1 MRVIIKKISLKL
13 FKTLFPR
20 LFYIFALHLQFEKQ
34 LGSSKAILAQESID
48 RNGNPIP
55 WITYPAIDY
64 LSSFNFIGKKVLE
77 FGSGNSTLWWE
88 NKGAIVTSIEH
99 DSYWYKKM
107 VRKVKSAKIIY
118 ESKNFDHYLED
129 SSMSFDIISIDG
141 GDREVAGKA
150 AVLHFQTYG
159 GDMIILDN
167 SDWYDDLILYIDNSL
182 NYFRVDFH
190 GFTPLNDYKSVTS
203 IWLSIKAMGNLDS
216 KTASKWTTK
225 YD

>member
-1 MRVIIKKISLKL
+1 MRIIIKKILLKL
-13 FKTLFPR
+13 LKALFPR

-64 LSSFNFIGKKVLE
+64 LSSFNFSGKKVLE

-88 NKGAIVTSIEH
+88 NTGALVTSIEH

-107 VRKVKSAKIIY
+107 VSKVKSAKIIH
-118 ESKNFDHYLED
+118 ESKNYDYFFKD
-129 SSMSFDIISIDG
+129 SSIPFDIISIDG
-141 GDREVAGKA
+141 GDREAAGKA

-167 SDWYDDLILYIDNSL
+167 SDWYDDLVLYIDNSL
-182 NYFRVDFH
+182 NHFRADFH

-203 IWLSIKAMGNLDS
+203 IWLSNKAMDNLDS
-216 KTASKWTTK
+216 KTTSKWTTK